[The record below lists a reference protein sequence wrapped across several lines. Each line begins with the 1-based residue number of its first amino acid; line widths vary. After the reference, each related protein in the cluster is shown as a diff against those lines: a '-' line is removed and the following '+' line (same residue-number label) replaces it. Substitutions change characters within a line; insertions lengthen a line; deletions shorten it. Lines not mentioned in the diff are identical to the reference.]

1 MAKAIEYAS
10 AGGQGGTLAA
20 PSRSDLRM
28 FRQAINGGY
37 NLTPEMRAEIV
48 AVAREILNSPPS
60 IGKDGAVSNRDQ
72 IAAAKVLLAADKM
85 DLDALKVA
93 VDESKQ
99 PGASSITNNTQ
110 INNQVDLSGLSIEQL
125 KALAGSHDGNT
136 DT

>member
-1 MAKAIEYAS
+1 
-10 AGGQGGTLAA
+10 LAA
-20 PSRSDLRM
+20 PSRSDLRL

-110 INNQVDLSGLSIEQL
+110 INISTQPVPRALQNKEGRD
-125 KALAGSHDGNT
+125 ALAKLAELAFDG
-136 DT
+136 DAAEPSEG